1 MARFSSTVPV
11 LFFAFSACI
20 LFTLSDAMSVNLAE
34 AVDAEMKAHLIRM
47 EVLAD
52 KLHFKHRRVVREMKE
67 NHARMRR
74 RRGATLDDLSH
85 GFVPGSGVGN
95 RESLEIKDM
104 VPLPNYQT
112 GFSSVEKPQWNHI
125 AINKKI
131 FMVTSTYDPGKLE
144 IFEFNATRENLLS
157 TTATYPIP
165 VRAMKPFTQ
174 SYYGNGVTT
183 KENKIVVSSDEETFF
198 IVLNEDGTV
207 NQINNV
213 TVIPLDVTDVDFFS
227 IGVDSYLVFTRDTDD
242 PNGDKSVIYLW
253 SSTNKVFAV
262 RQEIR
267 TYGAQEVHA
276 FEMTGHHYLLI
287 IEKNKES
294 SIWRYNTRQS
304 QFTLFH
310 RLEDGAA
317 KSGLYFT
324 EAHESFIV
332 IITAAGDRSILYHW
346 DAFDFHESQFISTP
360 MALSWSTMRDP
371 ATCQDAPVL
380 ALSSMRGGDKSL
392 ELFTV
397 VDSKLVGGPFPVS
410 PLPLGVPPPEGAIDL
425 YQFNDWKGNV
435 YTVVSYVLSN
445 NLVIDSY
452 PGDVVIPIF
461 FELDTG
467 INPVPSPYG
476 QAVQAALGNAATAIR
491 NQLDEYRELVIDG
504 EQALRDKISLKDGE
518 LVIGGNVTFN
528 GTIIFNG
535 TVVVDTVDADD
546 IIVDNTVDGVDLTT
560 VLDALEAK
568 ADANTAAVQALRA
581 QFDDRVTKSETQTVT
596 AHKIFKS
603 LAVEGELEANTITAP
618 AINGV
623 DIEALETSVVRN
635 NEDGQT
641 IDGELSFDNS
651 VYVDGDLSLQN
662 GVLVNSFNMAHAVT
676 ETGAQTISG
685 AKIFSNAVSVTG
697 NAVVQDSVTMD
708 TVDVSQDVVTLTGT
722 HTLSESI
729 TFNDV
734 LTVNSNIVTSS
745 TVDGVDVS
753 DMNADTVRKSGGV
766 TIEGDVT
773 FQQSVTVDDDVTI
786 GGDAND
792 IDLSDFDDRAVRK
805 NVDTE
810 ITGQKTFEEDIT
822 INGNLDLEANIDG
835 VDLFT
840 DALLV
845 NATNSSTIKDSL
857 IEDLLFP
864 YGPSVGDLSIPKED
878 DNAFVLVAMDQPLP
892 FFGTT
897 IHQLYVNVNG
907 LLSATAPVS
916 TFIPSPFPS
925 QGVGYIAPFW
935 ADVDIT
941 EGGNIY
947 YRQMMDPAED
957 DITSL
962 EINRIICQTFRVQ
975 FEANWIFVVTWDA
988 VAYYGSTSSI
998 TNTFQNAIASDG
1010 THAYVIFNY
1019 DDINWTTGSISGGA
1033 SDTGLGGFAPAVVGI
1048 NAIDGEIYY
1057 TVPSSFTADV
1067 VNIEETSNIGVPGR
1081 YVYEVGINNVQ
1092 NFMGQVIT
1100 GEKTFTDVL
1109 KVVGSV
1115 SVNGLTDGVDFDDL
1129 ITLSGSYTIDADKI
1143 FADGIMVQGDLHT
1156 SGTVDGVDVSVLASQ
1171 VMKRSG
1177 TQEVQGTVTFED
1189 NMVVSKSV
1197 VVDGT
1202 VNTVDVGAME
1212 ADAVYA
1218 NIAQE
1223 QVITA
1228 DKTFTSPFSAG
1239 SGGNLKFTGTVNTY
1253 DVENDFMDLTS
1264 GESVTGTKTF
1274 TDGFSASSDM
1284 SVTGNVDGVSMSTL
1298 WAQAALVTESETLA
1312 GTKTFAGTMSVT
1324 GDLIVGGDV
1333 NTVDLSTEVM
1343 MVNASQEVTGAMTF
1357 ECFKA
1362 TGNVQAADG
1371 DITNLNEEDWT
1382 AFVDGRVTLSTN
1394 QEISGD
1400 VTFADQVTVNGN
1412 IDTDSL
1418 VNDIDLP
1425 DLKDSILYKSGDQTI
1440 TGVKTFTGSVEFDG
1454 AVSITGTLDGVNIE
1468 DMTGRAI
1475 YLDDGTQSISSKKTF
1490 TDALI
1495 VSNHITVSADVN
1507 NVDLAALNSDI
1518 VWTDDGAQ
1526 SIAGKKIFND
1536 GFHAE
1541 QSITV
1546 TGTVNDVDISEDVL
1560 TLTRT
1565 QTVTG
1570 SYTFDSAVAIAES
1583 LTVSG
1588 TINGVSIQ
1596 ALDADAMKKNKVQGV
1611 SSHIVFEND
1620 VSVTGDITVN
1630 SAETVDT
1637 VDLSELKSVA
1647 KLVDEPFTLPNAVTF
1662 KKPVTFN
1669 DVLDITGTVHDKNV
1683 QTWAPTV
1690 LRLDGTQTITGNHII
1705 EGSLSANEISV
1716 PSTLQTITAYGINVN
1731 TFVADAVKLQGD
1743 RTITG
1748 SKTFMNDVTVEKS
1761 ITVTGTVDG
1770 IDISD
1775 EIVTLDG
1782 AQTISGAKTFDTCD
1796 VQTAG
1801 NILISGS
1808 VNDIEISQEE
1818 ADTLDFRMA
1827 KKVEGHKTFTKD
1839 ATVSGNIQFNGYVD
1853 EKDITEGFTLNTE
1866 QTSTA
1871 YYVFNKKASVD
1882 GNVSVTGLVNTVN
1895 LGNINTKRV
1904 TLTGLN
1910 TVDATLTFNDMVIL
1924 EDNVTTAYLFD
1935 GVDLS
1940 ELDILEDTRF
1950 NEFEDDLYTLA
1961 CFAETQCERTESIAG
1976 VVNNFID
1983 AIDYIES
1990 VQIIGQHIR
1999 QFEPFSID
2007 GETFMAA
2014 AIYSD
2019 EHGDVCTDSIVYKF
2033 NTTTGNFQEFQRLPT
2048 NGAVSWEHFFIDDEL
2063 CLVVANAGHTACL
2076 DSEPVVSGNSIFRY
2090 HNESFTMVGSAGE
2103 EMDATSDVAAFIID
2117 GAMFMALTTYEGNL
2131 ANVYKYHEGSESFQV
2146 FQDITTGVTSSVES
2160 VMFDEMVFLVF
2171 TLYLEEESAV
2181 YRYNYT
2187 AEKFELFQMVES
2199 EHARVVTSFN
2209 YMNSQ
2214 GFALADHISV
2224 SDVDATFEVQVR
2236 VFTWNDEDGRFDMM
2250 WTLPVVAPGD
2260 VDVFIEGNFLYM
2272 CVVQEYHS
2280 IDLFRYEGSAGFVK
2294 FYEIPH
2300 HGVRSVEIISL
2311 QDKEYRASE
2320 DIEYEQLFIAVAVD
2334 PFPKH
2339 DIYSR
2344 LLKIVNIGGSVHVET
2359 WEDMCDSGLKDSTR
2373 MNTPE
2378 PTC

>member
-74 RRGATLDDLSH
+74 RRGASLDDLRH

-95 RESLEIKDM
+95 RESLEIKGM
-104 VPLPNYQT
+104 VPLPNYQPA
-112 GFSSVEKPQWNHI
+112 FSSNEKPQWNHI

-131 FMVTSTYDPGKLE
+131 FMVTSSYDPGFLT
-144 IFEFNATRENLLS
+144 ITEFNATRENLLS
-157 TTATYPIP
+157 ETATYPIP

-174 SYYGNGVTT
+174 SYYDNGVTT
-183 KENKIVVSSDEETFF
+183 KENKIVVSSDDETFV
-198 IVLNEDGTV
+198 IVLNEDGTE

-310 RLEDGAA
+310 RLEGGAA

-332 IITAAGDRSILYHW
+332 IITAAGDRSILYQW

-380 ALSSMRGGDKSL
+380 ALSSMREGENSL
-392 ELFTV
+392 RLFTV

-410 PLPLGVPPPEGAIDL
+410 PLPVDLPAPEGAIDL
-425 YQFNDWKGNV
+425 HQFNDWKENV
-435 YTVVSYVLSN
+435 YTVVSYVFD
-445 NLVIDSY
+445 NLGV
-452 PGDVVIPIF
+452 PFF

-476 QAVQAALGNAATAIR
+476 QAVQAALGSAATAIR
-491 NQLDEYRELVIDG
+491 NQLDEYREKVIDG

-535 TVVVDTVDADD
+535 TVVVDTIDADD

-568 ADANTAAVQALRA
+568 VDANTAAVQALRA
-581 QFDDRVTKSETQTVT
+581 KFDDRVTKNGVQTVT

-603 LAVEGELEANTITAP
+603 LSVDGELEANTITAP
-618 AINGV
+618 TINGV
-623 DIEALETSVVRN
+623 DIEALEISVVRN
-635 NEDGQT
+635 NENGQT

-651 VYVDGDLSLQN
+651 VSVAGDLDLQN
-662 GVLVNSFNMAHAVT
+662 GVLVNGFDMANAVT

-685 AKIFSNAVSVTG
+685 AKIFSNAVSITG
-697 NAVVQDSVTMD
+697 DAVVQESVTLD
-708 TVDVSQDVVTLTGT
+708 TVDVSQDVVTLAGT

-753 DMNADTVRKSGGV
+753 DMNADTVRESGGV

-773 FQQSVTVDDDVTI
+773 FQNSVTVDDDVTI

-805 NVDTE
+805 NVDIE
-810 ITGQKTFEEDIT
+810 ITGRKTFEKAIT
-822 INGNLDLEANIDG
+822 INGNLELQAKIDG

-864 YGPSVGDLSIPKED
+864 YGSNVGDLSIPIED
-878 DNAFVLVAMDQPLP
+878 DNAFVLVTMDQPLP

-897 IHQLYVNVNG
+897 INEIYLNVNG
-907 LLSATAPVS
+907 LLSTTEPVS
-916 TFIPSPFPS
+916 NFIPLPFPLL
-925 QGVGYIAPFW
+925 GVGYIAPFW

-947 YRQMMDPAED
+947 YRQIMNPAED
-957 DITSL
+957 DIVSL
-962 EINRIICQTFRVQ
+962 EINRIICQVFRVH
-975 FEANWIFVVTWDA
+975 FKANWIFVVTWDA
-988 VAYYGSTSSI
+988 VAYYESTSSI
-998 TNTFQNAIASDG
+998 TNTFQNVIASDG

-1033 SDTGLGGFAPAVVGI
+1033 PETGLGGIAPAVVGV
-1048 NAIDGEIYY
+1048 NAGDGEVYH
-1057 TVPSSFTADV
+1057 TVPSSFTPDV

-1081 YVYEVGINNVQ
+1081 YVFDIGNVGNIQ
-1092 NFMGQVIT
+1092 NFMGQEVT

-1129 ITLSGSYTIDADKI
+1129 ITLSGTCTIDADKI

-1156 SGTVDGVDVSVLASQ
+1156 SGTVDGVDVSLLASQ

-1189 NMVVSKSV
+1189 NVVVSKSV

-1202 VNTVDVGAME
+1202 VNTVDVSAME

-1218 NIAQE
+1218 NKALE

-1228 DKTFTSPFSAG
+1228 DKTFTLPFSIG
-1239 SGGNLKFTGTVNTY
+1239 SGGNVKFTGTVNTY
-1253 DVENDFMDLTS
+1253 EVENDFMDLTS

-1324 GDLIVGGDV
+1324 GDLTVGGDV

-1343 MVNASQEVTGAMTF
+1343 MVNADQEVTGAMTF

-1371 DITNLNEEDWT
+1371 DITNLNGEDWT

-1394 QEISGD
+1394 QDISGD

-1425 DLKDSILYKSGDQTI
+1425 DLKDSILYKTGDQTI
-1440 TGVKTFTGSVEFDG
+1440 TGAKTFTGSVEFDG

-1475 YLDDGTQSISSKKTF
+1475 YLDDGTQSISSTKTF

-1495 VSNHITVSADVN
+1495 VSNHITVSGDVN
-1507 NVDLAALNSDI
+1507 GVDLAALNSDI

-1536 GFHAE
+1536 GFHAS

-1546 TGTVNDVDISEDVL
+1546 SGTVNDVDISEDVL

-1565 QTVTG
+1565 QTITG
-1570 SYTFDSAVAIAES
+1570 SYTFDSDVAIAES

-1588 TINGVSIQ
+1588 TINDVDIQ
-1596 ALDADAMKKNKVQGV
+1596 ALDADAMKKNEVQDV

-1630 SAETVDT
+1630 PTETVDT
-1637 VDLSELKSVA
+1637 VDLSELKSIA

-1662 KKPVTFN
+1662 EKPVTFD

-1690 LRLDGTQTITGNHII
+1690 LRLDGTQTITGNHMI

-1761 ITVTGTVDG
+1761 ITVSGTVDG

-1818 ADTLDFRMA
+1818 ADTLDFRSA
-1827 KKVEGHKTFTKD
+1827 KKMEGHKTFTKD

-1853 EKDITEGFTLNTE
+1853 GKDITEGFTLNTE

-1871 YYVFNKKASVD
+1871 YYVFNQKANVD
-1882 GNVSVTGLVNTVN
+1882 GDVSVSGLVKTVN
-1895 LGNINTKRV
+1895 LGNINTKRI
-1904 TLTGLN
+1904 TLAGLN

-1940 ELDILEDTRF
+1940 ELNILEDTRF
-1950 NEFEDDLYTLA
+1950 NEFEDDLYMLA

-1983 AIDYIES
+1983 AIDYVES

-2063 CLVVANAGHTACL
+2063 CLVVANAGHTACP
-2076 DSEPVVSGNSIFRY
+2076 DSEPVISGNSIFRY
-2090 HNESFTMVGSAGE
+2090 RNESFTLVGSAGE

-2117 GAMFMALTTYEGNL
+2117 GAIFMVLTTYEGNL

-2171 TLYLEEESAV
+2171 TLYYEEESAV
-2181 YRYNYT
+2181 YRYNST

-2311 QDKEYRASE
+2311 QDEEYRASD

-2373 MNTPE
+2373 INTPE